1 MRMPRPKKT
10 EDTAALMLSPTTG
23 EETPAGSLA
32 PRLTEGSP
40 PSGSTGGPGA
50 GAPVLTWISMSKV
63 AGGFAVLKATTCGH
77 DVLGVEVLAGPM
89 NRGGASAA
97 LRVET
102 ARQFLVG
109 RGPK

>member
-1 MRMPRPKKT
+1 MSRPKKLAV
-10 EDTAALMLSPTTG
+10 DTFTGADAPLEEGSTLS
-23 EETPAGSLA
+23 GSPA

-40 PSGSTGGPGA
+40 PSGPTGGPGA

>member
-1 MRMPRPKKT
+1 MPRPKKLAV
-10 EDTAALMLSPTTG
+10 DTFTG
-23 EETPAGSLA
+23 ADA
-32 PRLTEGSP
+32 PLEEGSA
-40 PSGSTGGPGA
+40 PSGSP
-50 GAPVLTWISMSKV
+50 APRLTWISMAKV

>member
-1 MRMPRPKKT
+1 M
-10 EDTAALMLSPTTG
+10 A
-23 EETPAGSLA
+23 
-32 PRLTEGSP
+32 
-40 PSGSTGGPGA
+40 
-50 GAPVLTWISMSKV
+50 KV

>member
-1 MRMPRPKKT
+1 MPRPKKT
-10 EDTAALMLSPTTG
+10 ESMAALMPSSTTE
-23 EETPAGSLA
+23 EETSAGSPA
-32 PRLTEGSP
+32 PR
-40 PSGSTGGPGA
+40 
-50 GAPVLTWISMSKV
+50 LTWISMAKV

>member
-1 MRMPRPKKT
+1 MPRPKKT
-10 EDTAALMLSPTTG
+10 ESMAALMPSSTTG
-23 EETPAGSLA
+23 EETPVGSPA
-32 PRLTEGSP
+32 PR
-40 PSGSTGGPGA
+40 
-50 GAPVLTWISMSKV
+50 LTWISMAKV

>member
-1 MRMPRPKKT
+1 MPRPKKT
-10 EDTAALMLSPTTG
+10 EDAAALMPSTTG
-23 EETPAGSLA
+23 EETTTGGAPTLTWVSLA
-32 PRLTEGSP
+32 
-40 PSGSTGGPGA
+40 
-50 GAPVLTWISMSKV
+50 KV

>member
-1 MRMPRPKKT
+1 
-10 EDTAALMLSPTTG
+10 
-23 EETPAGSLA
+23 
-32 PRLTEGSP
+32 
-40 PSGSTGGPGA
+40 
-50 GAPVLTWISMSKV
+50 MSKV

>member
-10 EDTAALMLSPTTG
+10 EDTAALMPSSTTG

-32 PRLTEGSP
+32 PR
-40 PSGSTGGPGA
+40 
-50 GAPVLTWISMSKV
+50 LTWISMSKV

>member
-1 MRMPRPKKT
+1 MRMPRLKKLAV
-10 EDTAALMLSPTTG
+10 DTFTG
-23 EETPAGSLA
+23 VDA
-32 PRLTEGSP
+32 PLEEGST
-40 PSGSTGGPGA
+40 PSGPTGGPGA

-89 NRGGASAA
+89 NRGGATAA

>member
-1 MRMPRPKKT
+1 MPRPKKT
-10 EDTAALMLSPTTG
+10 ESMAALMPSSTTG
-23 EETPAGSLA
+23 EETPAGSPA
-32 PRLTEGSP
+32 PR
-40 PSGSTGGPGA
+40 
-50 GAPVLTWISMSKV
+50 LTWISMAKV